1 MLLGV
6 ASDFATGLLMG
17 EETKVKP
24 VLSVLLNVEPLI
36 GLEPMTYA
44 LRERCSTN

>member
-24 VLSVLLNVEPLI
+24 VLLSF
-36 GLEPMTYA
+36 
-44 LRERCSTN
+44 S